1 MWMEC
6 KPEVLVNQL
15 SSDALFYV
23 NVMQIKIF
31 QCEGLLRFYVSGI
44 NKVFRGWQ
52 QINKYIE
59 NLLATMFNSQYDE
72 ELEGLL

>member
-72 ELEGLL
+72 ELEGFL

>member
-1 MWMEC
+1 MWTEC

-72 ELEGLL
+72 ELEGFL